1 MFKNYVVL
9 AFRNLFKRKL
19 YSFIN
24 IVGLATGVAVCLII
38 LNYVDFELSYDDFNE
53 DSSNIYRTVATYYSG
68 NELRGKSPLS
78 GYAQGP
84 ALLADVPEVKAYVRT
99 HPMYGGA
106 VVSNET
112 AEGGPRRFRE
122 DETIQFVD
130 STFLHVFTHKVLLGD
145 VKHAL
150 DRPGTV
156 VITRKMAD
164 KYFGDNADPVGK
176 TLKVSGGW
184 SDGEYEVTAVI
195 ENVPGNASF
204 RFDFLFNIHNLL
216 QNGQY
221 KQDKGWGWNNFIT
234 YVQLHPGTNIKTV
247 DEKMP
252 AFIEKYQGNDL
263 KDSNS
268 RLVQSF
274 QPLRDIHLNPGLTNE
289 SSPTIA
295 SSTIYFFL
303 VIAVFI
309 LAIAWINYINLST
322 ARAMERAREVG
333 IKKAIGAFRI
343 QLISQFLFESVLVNF
358 ISVVLAVLLAV
369 ILLPVLATI
378 VGKDLAFDFADPRFW
393 MVISGLFLIG
403 SLVSG
408 AYPAFVLSSFKT
420 AAVIKGSAEKAGRF
434 SCAKRW

>member
-1 MFKNYVVL
+1 M
-9 AFRNLFKRKL
+9 
-19 YSFIN
+19 
-24 IVGLATGVAVCLII
+24 
-38 LNYVDFELSYDDFNE
+38 
-53 DSSNIYRTVATYYSG
+53 
-68 NELRGKSPLS
+68 
-78 GYAQGP
+78 
-84 ALLADVPEVKAYVRT
+84 
-99 HPMYGGA
+99 
-106 VVSNET
+106 
-112 AEGGPRRFRE
+112 
-122 DETIQFVD
+122 
-130 STFLHVFTHKVLLGD
+130 FTHKVLLGD

-343 QLISQFLFESVLVNF
+343 QLISQFPSQSVLVNF

-393 MVISGLFLIG
+393 MVISGSIPDRVACIRRLPG
-403 SLVSG
+403 VR
-408 AYPAFVLSSFKT
+408 
-420 AAVIKGSAEKAGRF
+420 AVVFQDRRGNKRKRREGRGD
-434 SCAKRW
+434 SPCAKRW